1 MESAHATGLGDCFT
15 IKYNGRAAELK
26 SWVGVSEPFNPR
38 LSSANPPVVHQT
50 EGIWDTG
57 ATNSAITQALA
68 QQIGLQPT
76 GRATVITADGTTE
89 KPTYIVDL
97 YLLNKVVVRQVNVV
111 EMGEV
116 QGAQVLIGMDVI
128 TQGDFSITNYKGVT
142 WFSFRVPSLHQL
154 DYVEDNKAEKRKI
167 LRRKFKR
174 NDKVEIV
181 NMETGEKK
189 TVRYKNA
196 HKFLEKGWKIES
208 SWRDLI

>member
-15 IKYNGRAAELK
+15 IKYNGRAVELK
-26 SWVGVSEPFNPR
+26 SWVGVSEPFNPK
-38 LSSANPPVVHQT
+38 LSSANPPVVHET

-76 GRATVITADGTTE
+76 GKATVITADGTTE

-111 EMGEV
+111 EMGDV

-128 TQGDFSITNYKGVT
+128 AQGDFSITNYKGIT

-174 NDKVEIV
+174 NDKVTIV
-181 NMETGEKK
+181 NMRTGEKK
-189 TVRYKNA
+189 TLKYKDA
-196 HKFLEKGWKIES
+196 RKLLEEGWKIEG

>member
-1 MESAHATGLGDCFT
+1 MENAHATGLGDCFT
-15 IKYNGRAAELK
+15 IKYNGRAVELK
-26 SWVGVSEPFNPR
+26 SWVGVSGPFNPK
-38 LSSANPPVVHQT
+38 LSSANPPVVHET

-76 GRATVITADGTTE
+76 GKATVITADGTTE

-111 EMGEV
+111 EMGDV

-128 TQGDFSITNYKGVT
+128 AQGDFSITNYKGVT

-189 TVRYKNA
+189 TLRYKTP
-196 HKFLEKGWKIES
+196 
-208 SWRDLI
+208 